1 MKFRQYLL
9 STITIF
15 SAVALTACNGGGNS
29 SPTTSANYGQLI
41 SESQQLFA
49 GLPNIPIS
57 VLNPITLQAGDYV
70 ESEDYTY
77 ATANVMNTQESYNY
91 DVQSISNFALAN
103 AVSAYAI
110 QYKTPGQNADTD
122 PAQVVRNASGLIIV
136 PRNTQIRGVVVY
148 FHPTTFGKN
157 QVPSCIYGST
167 TMPDYCKKPTADDK
181 TGVGTFAMLS
191 SIFASRGFV
200 VVAPDYLG
208 QGSDWNNVHP
218 YVAYPEANVL
228 SAFNMLPAMNQ
239 ILKQN
244 NINESSVLPLLIT
257 GYSEG
262 GGYAL
267 KASQMAQ
274 NDYAGFIAQNG
285 LKLAMTSPQE
295 GAYSLKDQMNFAFA
309 DLNDGVF
316 NCADVTTPGFQC
328 GLSPAMES
336 DNVTINPIVK
346 QANNWN
352 IGSATYAAAAKPAL
366 TSYVLTAAMYY
377 SFHNLTT
384 AYNFSMNNAFWSD
397 VKMPDGTI
405 ATLYQLY
412 SGIYGQKYS
421 GSQISNSIVANT
433 MTINSYDFIESYD
446 INLYLTDPIFAL
458 IQYAKPDATNPLLF
472 QIPEQIQVIGLGKRN
487 QGTLFINQGITTN
500 PDFQKI
506 LVNGSTYNW
515 HTNSPINFIHM
526 NYDSA
531 VTVLNTYQAYSC
543 MKYGRS
549 FAGTDTL
556 VASSAPC
563 STNASEQM
571 IGMTDIQ
578 NFQITNNLEQLGT
591 SDIINDGDPS
601 QINEQAISKF
611 WAPLAIPIES
621 QYEIVKSFT
630 GTPFDHGDMFV
641 LGSIIALCTF
651 ENQLESGANSG
662 ICPSQFNPAI

>member
-15 SAVALTACNGGGNS
+15 SAAALTACNGGGNS
-29 SPTTSANYGQLI
+29 SPTTSANYGQLV

-49 GLPNIPIS
+49 GLSNIPIS

-103 AVSAYAI
+103 SVSAYAI

-191 SIFASRGFV
+191 SVFASRGFV

-228 SAFNMLPAMNQ
+228 SAFNMFPAMKQ

-244 NINESSVLPLLIT
+244 NLNESSVLPLLIT

-295 GAYSLKDQMNFAFA
+295 GAYSLKDQMNFAFS

-316 NCADVTTPGFQC
+316 NCADVTTPSFQC

-397 VKMPDGTI
+397 IKMPDGTI

-433 MTINSYDFIESYD
+433 MTINSYDFAESYPVNIYMAD
-446 INLYLTDPIFAL
+446 LFYEQAKQL
-458 IQYAKPDATNPLLF
+458 IDSITNPLPYLLPKEVVGYG
-472 QIPEQIQVIGLGKRN
+472 QNN

-543 MKYGRS
+543 MKYGKS

-563 STNASEQM
+563 STNANEQM
-571 IGMTDIQ
+571 IGITDIQ
-578 NFQITNNLEQLGT
+578 NFQMSNNLVQLGT
-591 SDIINDGDPS
+591 SGGVNDFEEIDNP
-601 QINEQAISKF
+601 NYNAISKF
-611 WAPLAIPIES
+611 WTPSIIPPEGDLALVASI
-621 QYEIVKSFT
+621 T

-651 ENQLESGANSG
+651 ENQLESGTNSG
-662 ICPSQFNPAI
+662 VCPSQFNPAD